1 MQVLVLRACGLLFH
15 DSWINNNTLHSK
27 ALLFMMK
34 FMNENTYQKWLSQLR
49 KGYLELCV
57 LVLLNKKQRSYGFEM
72 LQLLNQAGV
81 EINEG
86 TLYPLLNR
94 MEKNNWLSS
103 VWETPTGSG
112 HPRRFYELNNE
123 GKELLPKMQSAFEQS
138 SQFLKQLKE

>member
-27 ALLFMMK
+27 ALLFIMRI
-34 FMNENTYQKWLSQLR
+34 MNENTYQKWLSQLR

-57 LVLLNKKQRSYGFEM
+57 LVMLNKKQRSYGFEM

-103 VWETPTGSG
+103 VWETPTLSG

-138 SQFLKQLKE
+138 SQFLTQLKE

>member
-1 MQVLVLRACGLLFH
+1 MQVSVLRACGLLFH

-27 ALLFMMK
+27 ALLFIMRI
-34 FMNENTYQKWLSQLR
+34 MNENTYQKWLSQLR

-57 LVLLNKKQRSYGFEM
+57 LVMLNKKQRSYGFEM

-103 VWETPTGSG
+103 VWETPTLSG

-138 SQFLKQLKE
+138 SQFLTKLKE

>member
-34 FMNENTYQKWLSQLR
+34 IMNENTYQKWLSQLR

-57 LVLLNKKQRSYGFEM
+57 LVMLNKKQRSYGFEM

-103 VWETPTGSG
+103 VWETPTLSG

-138 SQFLKQLKE
+138 SQFLTQLKE

>member
-27 ALLFMMK
+27 ALLFMMRI
-34 FMNENTYQKWLSQLR
+34 MNENTYQKWLSQLR

-57 LVLLNKKQRSYGFEM
+57 LVMLNKKQRSYGFEM

-103 VWETPTGSG
+103 VWETPTLSG

-138 SQFLKQLKE
+138 SQFLTQLKE

>member
-1 MQVLVLRACGLLFH
+1 MQVLVLRVCGLLFH
-15 DSWINNNTLHSK
+15 DSWINNNTLHSI

-57 LVLLNKKQRSYGFEM
+57 LVMLNKKQRSYGFEM

-103 VWETPTGSG
+103 VWETPTLSG

-138 SQFLKQLKE
+138 SQFLTQLKE

>member
-27 ALLFMMK
+27 ALLFIMRI
-34 FMNENTYQKWLSQLR
+34 MNENTYQKWLSQLR

-57 LVLLNKKQRSYGFEM
+57 LVMLNKKQRSYGFEM

-103 VWETPTGSG
+103 VWETPTLSG

-138 SQFLKQLKE
+138 SQFLTKLKE

>member
-1 MQVLVLRACGLLFH
+1 MR
-15 DSWINNNTLHSK
+15 I
-27 ALLFMMK
+27 
-34 FMNENTYQKWLSQLR
+34 MNENTYQKWLSQLR

-57 LVLLNKKQRSYGFEM
+57 LVMLNKKQRSYGFEM

-103 VWETPTGSG
+103 VWETPTLSG

-138 SQFLKQLKE
+138 SQFLTQLKE